1 MVLDAR
7 VRPERELAHAAREF
21 ESEIHDPRNAMR
33 VLSCVV
39 GYALEKPQGS
49 TVRSDHNLDVET
61 FAVDPAALLTA
72 TEGVA
77 ELADDLFEKVSV
89 WSAYD

>member
-7 VRPERELAHAAREF
+7 VRPEWESAHAACEL

-39 GYALEKPQGS
+39 GYVLEKPQGS
-49 TVRSDHNLDVET
+49 TVRSDHNLDVQT
-61 FAVDPAALLTA
+61 FAVDPAVLLTA
-72 TEGVA
+72 REGVA
-77 ELADDLFEKVSV
+77 ELADDLFEKASV
-89 WSAYD
+89 